1 MCIRFF
7 ATPADSDVILP
18 LKRKGIT
25 GIFALV
31 LCVALLVFSFP
42 GHAASNDIPGRNE
55 VQNQLDALNRQKNL
69 TPVDKLS
76 QQDLIHTLEYL
87 DALDRVKQ
95 ESNQLQ
101 KQVAEAPQ
109 KLRVA
114 MDGLDQIK
122 NNPKD
127 DVNKAQ
133 LSALSL
139 RQLENRL
146 NDTLDDLQSS
156 QEDLSTFNTQLIS
169 LQTQPERVQNAMYTY
184 SLAIQKIRNQ
194 LNGMSPGQQDLR
206 NSQQN
211 MLVTQQALLTA
222 QIDLQRKSLEANTTL
237 QDLLQKQ
244 RDYTNA
250 HINQLEHTAQLLQEV
265 VNGKRLILSERT
277 AKEAQT
283 PDDTSNI
290 QNDPLVAQELGINRQ
305 LSERLIAATEEGN
318 QLVQKNI
325 TVKNWL
331 DRSAQAEHDLKE
343 QITVLKGSL
352 LLSRILYQQQQNTIP
367 PSGLMT
373 DMSTR
378 IADLRLEQFT
388 INQQRDALFQ
398 GDSYIQGVVTNSK
411 ETIND
416 DISDALDQ
424 IVDMRR
430 ELLDQLNKQLG
441 NQLSLAINLQINQQ
455 QLLSINQSLTET
467 LTQQIFWVSSNKPMN
482 WAFIKSLPDE
492 VKSQLSGFHV
502 NIPPGELMLGALHS
516 LPVTI
521 PLLIAILLLLRSE
534 ARREGQEGR
543 SRWST

>member
-1 MCIRFF
+1 M
-7 ATPADSDVILP
+7 
-18 LKRKGIT
+18 
-25 GIFALV
+25 
-31 LCVALLVFSFP
+31 
-42 GHAASNDIPGRNE
+42 E
-55 VQNQLDALNRQKNL
+55 
-69 TPVDKLS
+69 
-76 QQDLIHTLEYL
+76 
-87 DALDRVKQ
+87 
-95 ESNQLQ
+95 
-101 KQVAEAPQ
+101 
-109 KLRVA
+109 
-114 MDGLDQIK
+114 GLDQIK

-133 LSALSL
+133 LAALSL

-156 QEDLSTFNTQLIS
+156 QEDLSTYNTQLIS

-211 MLVTQQALLTA
+211 MLVTQQALLSA

-283 PDDTSNI
+283 PDDTSDI

-398 GDSYIQGVVTNSK
+398 GDSYIQGVVSNSK

-441 NQLSLAINLQINQQ
+441 NQLSGHQF
-455 QLLSINQSLTET
+455 T
-467 LTQQIFWVSSNKPMN
+467 
-482 WAFIKSLPDE
+482 D
-492 VKSQLSGFHV
+492 
-502 NIPPGELMLGALHS
+502 
-516 LPVTI
+516 
-521 PLLIAILLLLRSE
+521 
-534 ARREGQEGR
+534 
-543 SRWST
+543 